1 MPKLKS
7 HKGVAKRFKRTGTG
21 KIKHKQTGKSHL
33 LTHKTRSRKR
43 HLKTSGL
50 VSKADQQS
58 IKRLLPYA

>member
-43 HLKTSGL
+43 HLRASGL
-50 VSKADQQS
+50 VSKADQQTV
-58 IKRLLPYA
+58 KRLLPYS

>member
-7 HKGVAKRFKRTGTG
+7 HRGVAKRFKRTGTG

-43 HLKTSGL
+43 HLKASGL
-50 VSKADQQS
+50 VSKADQQT
-58 IKRLLPYA
+58 IKRLLPYS

>member
-43 HLKTSGL
+43 HLKAAGL
-50 VSKADQQS
+50 VSKADQQT
-58 IKRLLPYA
+58 IKRLLPYS

>member
-21 KIKHKQTGKSHL
+21 KIRHKQTGKSHL

-43 HLKTSGL
+43 HLKASGL

>member
-7 HKGVAKRFKRTGTG
+7 HRGVAKRFKRTGTG

-43 HLKTSGL
+43 HLKASGL
-50 VSKADQQS
+50 VSKADQQT